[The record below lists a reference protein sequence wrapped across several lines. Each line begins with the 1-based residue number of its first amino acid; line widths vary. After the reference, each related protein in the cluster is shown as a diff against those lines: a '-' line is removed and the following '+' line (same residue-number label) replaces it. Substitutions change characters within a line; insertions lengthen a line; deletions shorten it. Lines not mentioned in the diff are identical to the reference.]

1 MAQFPEPKKL
11 DILEIGDGRDNLDKL
26 IGTYTLDKPH
36 PGYGKDD
43 NIINQLGHTV
53 YPKWVYPSGNSAPGV
68 IVNSVEEEA
77 EAMSGKVEKQPAAKD
92 NSAGWS

>member
-1 MAQFPEPKKL
+1 MARFPEPQKL
-11 DILEIGDGRDNLDKL
+11 DILEIGDGTDLKV
-26 IGTYTLDKPH
+26 GQYTLDKPH

-68 IVNSVEEEA
+68 IVNSAEEEA
-77 EAMSGKVEKQPAAKD
+77 ALTGEKPKAAKASKKD
-92 NSAGWS
+92 DWG